1 MAHVLEVSTNGEL
14 VGRVTFEGED
24 DRYSFDYEEAWRAH
38 RGAFSLSPHIPVDGP
53 VRAPGT
59 VHRFIEN
66 LLPEGRALDVAIR
79 FYHVSRNNTYGLIRL
94 LGKEPAGA
102 LSFFVDDGDDTVEP
116 ARPPEALEPVRR
128 EISNEELAERIATR
142 NAVPFAVWDGQV
154 RLSVAGQQ
162 DKLQV
167 LVEGDR
173 ISLVE
178 GALSSTH
185 ILKPESLNTRTPFM
199 VANEHFCMTLAAR
212 IGLPVAPCSIRRIPT
227 PILLVE
233 RFDRGVIHDPNDPER
248 AATVRRKHIIDGC
261 QALDLPSTFKYER
274 YLGNEAD
281 VRNIRDGVSYEK
293 LFSLTEHF
301 EKPASAKTYL
311 VRWAILQLLIG
322 NSDAHGKNVSFFV
335 DSAGLTPAPL
345 YDLVCVDAYG
355 NAFVQDMAMGYGE
368 VFRLEEISAFAMADF
383 AHRTGTRPAFLAREM
398 TRMAHAAKNVAHEL
412 AASDVYIGDERELTR
427 KIADFVFEQ
436 ADRIA
441 ALAPMIP
448 QVDPKLL

>member
-14 VGRVTFEGED
+14 VGRVTFEGKED
-24 DRYSFDYEEAWRAH
+24 QYSFDYEEAWRV
-38 RGAFSLSPHIPVDGP
+38 RERAFSLSPHIPVNGP

-66 LLPEGRALDVAIR
+66 LLPEGRALDVATS
-79 FYHVSRNNTYGLIRL
+79 FYHVSSNNTYGLIRL

-102 LSFFVDDGDDTVEP
+102 LSFFSDDRDAEP
-116 ARPPEALEPVRR
+116 AQPPEVLEPVRR
-128 EISNEELAERIATR
+128 QISNEELAERIAKR
-142 NAVPFAVWDGQV
+142 NSVPFAVWDGQV

-167 LVEGDR
+167 LVEGER

-185 ILKPESLNTRTPFM
+185 ILKPESLSRRTPFM

-212 IGLPVAPCSIRRIPT
+212 MGLPVAPVSIRRIPA

-233 RFDRGVIHDPNDPER
+233 RFDREVSHDPND
-248 AATVRRKHIIDGC
+248 ATRVVSVRRKHIIDGC

-274 YLGNEAD
+274 YLGNEVD

-293 LFSLTEHF
+293 LFSLTEYF

-311 VRWAILQLLIG
+311 VRWAVLQLLIG
-322 NSDAHGKNVSFFV
+322 NSDAHGKNISFFV

-355 NAFVQDMAMGYGE
+355 DAFVRDMAMGYGD
-368 VFRLEEISAFAMADF
+368 VFRLEEVSAFAMADF
-383 AHRTGTRPAFLAREM
+383 AQRTGTRPAFLERECVRIAR
-398 TRMAHAAKNVAHEL
+398 AAKKVVHEL
-412 AASDVYIGDERELTR
+412 AASDIYVDDERGLIR
-427 KIADFVFEQ
+427 QISDFVSAQ
-436 ADRIA
+436 ADRIIG
-441 ALAPMIP
+441 LAPMIP